1 MEAEFLLLEGEFTIR
16 KDGELLN
23 FTKISDI
30 PEKFDHV
37 IRFLPKMP
45 DEPHDVGDHIHI
57 NNFTDYL
64 NMLQAREQR

>member
-23 FTKISDI
+23 YTKISDI

-37 IRFLPKMP
+37 IRFLPNIP
-45 DEPHDVGDHIHI
+45 EAVSYTHLTLPTIYSV
-57 NNFTDYL
+57 
-64 NMLQAREQR
+64 

>member
-23 FTKISDI
+23 YTKISDI

-37 IRFLPKMP
+37 IRFLPNIP
-45 DEPHDVGDHIHI
+45 E
-57 NNFTDYL
+57 
-64 NMLQAREQR
+64 